1 MNYIELETRAY
12 LAGDTA
18 TSELLDR
25 IAFLEEEVDRLEAQ
39 IDDTTTLEQW
49 ERNNGHAQDYYDF
62 FYECFERLN
71 GHYPCP
77 SVTSDYDQS
86 VIFDAILKGEGVTE

>member
-49 ERNNGHAQDYYDF
+49 EKSYGPAEEYYDF
-62 FYECFERLN
+62 FHGCFSRLD

-77 SVTSDYDQS
+77 SISSDYDQS
-86 VIFDAILKGEGVTE
+86 IIFAAIERGEGVTE